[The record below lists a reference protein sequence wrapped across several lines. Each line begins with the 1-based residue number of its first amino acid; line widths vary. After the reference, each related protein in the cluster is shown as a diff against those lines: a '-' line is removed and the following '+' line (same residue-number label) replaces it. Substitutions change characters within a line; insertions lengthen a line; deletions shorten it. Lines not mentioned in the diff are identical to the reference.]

1 MQNRHHVPGWSIVFV
16 FLFLLVPAVARASHP
31 IPGIEA
37 HLRPTAYRIPLGQP
51 VWVQFAVEN
60 TTDEPI
66 TLTVPNT
73 RPQIPD
79 PEIGLPLSHVFSGDS
94 TSGVAVTTTSGRL
107 WDRPVGYIAPSEA
120 PILILG
126 PHSTVGTTLDLR
138 EYFPA
143 LRVAG
148 KFRIRWSPY
157 APTEGNPSVV
167 LTIAARKRVQFDT
180 DEGKLLIELFYE
192 SAPNHVANFLDLTH
206 SGFYSGKTF
215 HRLEPGYLIQ
225 GGCPRGDGT
234 GIRFDGKR
242 IAAELNP
249 NRHQKG
255 SISMALLEND
265 PDSASCQF
273 FISYTREKDWDGRYT
288 VFGQL
293 IGDESFETLDRLMAV
308 PVDDQS
314 QPARTLYIRSA
325 RAMDAPTQPPRSV
338 P

>member
-1 MQNRHHVPGWSIVFV
+1 MSDIENLKRQI
-16 FLFLLVPAVARASHP
+16 LAAVAQAKD
-31 IPGIEA
+31 EA
-37 HLRPTAYRIPLGQP
+37 ALE
-51 VWVQFAVEN
+51 W
-60 TTDEPI
+60 
-66 TLTVPNT
+66 
-73 RPQIPD
+73 
-79 PEIGLPLSHVFSGDS
+79 
-94 TSGVAVTTTSGRL
+94 
-107 WDRPVGYIAPSEA
+107 
-120 PILILG
+120 
-126 PHSTVGTTLDLR
+126 
-138 EYFPA
+138 
-143 LRVAG
+143 LRVAALG
-148 KFRIRWSPY
+148 KK
-157 APTEGNPSVV
+157 GSVSELLKSLGTMSLEERKV
-167 LTIAARKRVQFDT
+167 QGPLINGLRDEIGETIAARKRVQFDT

-192 SAPNHVANFLDLTH
+192 SAPSHVANFLELTR

-293 IGDESFETLDRLMAV
+293 IGDESFDTLDRLMAV

-314 QPARTLYIRSA
+314 RPARTLFIRSA